1 MDSEETPEPVEIQPK
16 ITPLAMEEVGNSAEV
31 CQMGLS
37 YLLLSTEP
45 LRSHF
50 NPDIAAC
57 PVLPWDP

>member
-1 MDSEETPEPVEIQPK
+1 MEIQPK
-16 ITPLAMEEVGNSAEV
+16 ITPLVVEEVGNSAEV
-31 CQMGLS
+31 CRMGLS

-45 LRSHF
+45 LWNHF